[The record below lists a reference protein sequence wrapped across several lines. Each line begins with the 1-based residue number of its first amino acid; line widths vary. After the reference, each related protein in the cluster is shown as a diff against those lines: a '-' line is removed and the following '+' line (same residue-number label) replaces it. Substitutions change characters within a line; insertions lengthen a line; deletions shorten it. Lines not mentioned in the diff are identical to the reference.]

1 MLLEEELNTKLG
13 KTGEFSETIR
23 EHTDCLKTEAK
34 RLFDYGYIDHE
45 TYKLLIYVCEKHDY
59 GKINDAM
66 QQRMQKHTRF
76 NPDIEVQHNLLSSLF
91 VHPEDFE
98 DENNYISS
106 LYAVLFHH
114 DTHSNALATAEISG
128 KNTLIKDFI
137 DRYGEIGAVKPSRK
151 YLKKID
157 QILNI
162 RDCDEPDTAE
172 IELYNKMSLLKGFL
186 HKCDYSASAHI
197 QCEYINDFLNSS
209 MQKLKESWG
218 GLDWNDLQ
226 YFMMKNKN
234 HNIIA
239 TAPTGYGKTEA
250 GLLWSGDNKCFFVL
264 PLRTAINAMYERIG
278 NKILDNRYLDKRLAL
293 LHADTQSY
301 YINNTDEDIDNILD
315 YYIKSK
321 QLALPITIT
330 TLDQIF
336 NFTLKYYGF
345 EYKLSTLSYAR
356 VIIDEIQMY
365 SPDLLA
371 YLVYGIEKIVEAG
384 GKVAVL
390 TATLPPFAR
399 QKLIDAMGTD
409 LAEADF
415 SNRGIVRHNVKVF
428 EKTLN
433 SKDIVNKW
441 YELDGMESRKILVI
455 CNSIATAQQ
464 IFEEICNMLSEEIV
478 DIHLLHSNFVKMD
491 RSDKEKKILK
501 TGQTYTDSNGEV
513 LNFLHEIWIT
523 TSVVEASLD
532 IDFDYLFTEL
542 LDLFSLFQRMGRVN
556 RKGVKCYELT
566 NCFVYTELQG
576 NPLKCY
582 KKSKSEIGN
591 GFEFVDDD
599 IYDLSKEAILGIGGI
614 LDERKKM
621 ELINSYLSYE
631 KIQSTGYA
639 QKYQKQYNYLKNLY
653 ILEKESNCPI
663 REIDN
668 INIIPLSV
676 YEQHIKEIEEIENQ
690 LNSNKAFGVDKIV
703 FVEKLYEF
711 VLSVNANLMRENR
724 NNKPKILKSIQVS
737 KHNHIPI
744 VDCEYDYE
752 FGLKKINR
760 EEKSRNRFI

>member
-1 MLLEEELNTKLG
+1 MLLEEELTTKWG

-23 EHTDCLKTEAK
+23 EHTDCLKKEAK

-45 TYKLLIYVCEKHDY
+45 MFVLLTYVCEKHDY

-66 QQRMQKHTRF
+66 QQRMKKHIRF
-76 NPDIEVQHNLLSSLF
+76 NPDIEVQHNLLSALF

-98 DENNYISS
+98 NEYDYICS

-114 DTHSNALATAEISG
+114 DTHSNAMATTEISE
-128 KNTLIKDFI
+128 KNILIKDFA
-137 DRYGEIGAVKPSRK
+137 DRYRELGAVKPSRK
-151 YLKKID
+151 YLKKIE

-162 RDCDEPDTAE
+162 RDCDEPNKDE

-197 QCEYINDFLNSS
+197 QCEYVNDFLNSS
-209 MQKLKESWG
+209 MQKLKESWD

-226 YFMMKNKN
+226 YFMIENQN
-234 HNIIA
+234 RNIIA

-250 GLLWSGDNKCFFVL
+250 GLLWSGNNKCFFVL

-278 NKILDNRYLDKRLAL
+278 NKILNNRYLNERLAL

-301 YINNTDEDIDNILD
+301 YIKNTNEDIDDMLD
-315 YYIKSK
+315 YYVKSK
-321 QLALPITIT
+321 QLSLPITIT

-336 NFTLKYYGF
+336 NFTLKYYGY

-356 VIIDEIQMY
+356 VIIDEIQTY

-399 QKLIDAMGTD
+399 QKLIDVMGSD

-433 SKDIVNKW
+433 SADVVNKW
-441 YELDGMESRKILVI
+441 HELNKMESRKLLII

-464 IFEEICNMLSEEIV
+464 IFEEICNMLSEEMVEIN
-478 DIHLLHSNFVKMD
+478 LLHSNFIKMD
-491 RSDKEKKILK
+491 RSAKEKQILK
-501 TGQTYTDSNGEV
+501 TGQTYTDSNGKKI
-513 LNFLHEIWIT
+513 NCLHEIWVT

-556 RKGVKCYELT
+556 RKGVKCYELA

-599 IYDLSKEAILGIGGI
+599 IYDLSKEAILEVDDI
-614 LDERKKM
+614 LDESKKM

-631 KIQSTGYA
+631 KIQATGYA
-639 QKYQKQYNYLKNLY
+639 KKYQKQYNYLKNLY

-690 LNSNKAFGVDKIV
+690 LNSNKTLGVDKIV
-703 FVEKLYEF
+703 YVEKLYEF
-711 VLSVNANLMRENR
+711 VLSVNANLMHENR
-724 NNKPKILKSIQVS
+724 TSKPKILKSIQIS
-737 KHNHIPI
+737 KHINIPI

-752 FGLKKINR
+752 FGLIKISR
-760 EEKSRNRFI
+760 EEKSKNRFI

>member
-1 MLLEEELNTKLG
+1 MLLEEELTVKLG

-23 EHTDCLKTEAK
+23 EHTDCLKIEAK
-34 RLFDYGYIDHE
+34 RLFDYGYINHDMFV
-45 TYKLLIYVCEKHDY
+45 LLTYVCEKHDY

-66 QQRMQKHTRF
+66 QQRMKKHTRF

-98 DENNYISS
+98 DENDYICA

-114 DTHSNALATAEISG
+114 DTHTNTLATTEISS
-128 KNTLIKDFI
+128 KNMLIKDFA
-137 DRYGEIGAVKPSRK
+137 DRYEGAKKPSRK
-151 YLKKID
+151 YLKQIE

-162 RDCDEPDTAE
+162 RDCDELNKYE

-197 QCEYINDFLNSS
+197 QCEYINNFLNSS
-209 MQKLKESWG
+209 MRKLKESWG

-226 YFMMKNKN
+226 YFMVENQN

-250 GLLWSGDNKCFFVL
+250 GLIWTGDNKCFFVL
-264 PLRTAINAMYERIG
+264 PIRTAINAMYERIG
-278 NKILDNRYLDKRLAL
+278 NKILKNECLDERLAL

-301 YINNTDEDIDNILD
+301 YIKNTDEYIDNILD
-315 YYIKSK
+315 YYVKSK

-336 NFTLKYYGF
+336 NFTLKYYGY

-371 YLVYGIEKIVEAG
+371 YLVYGIEKIIEVG

-399 QKLIDAMGTD
+399 QKLIDVMGED

-415 SNRGIVRHNVKVF
+415 SYSGIIRHNVKVF
-428 EKTLN
+428 EQKLTSN
-433 SKDIVNKW
+433 DVVNKW
-441 YELDGMESRKILVI
+441 HELKGKESRKILVI
-455 CNSIATAQQ
+455 CNAIATAQQ
-464 IFEEICNMLSEEIV
+464 LFEEICSMLSEEMV
-478 DIHLLHSNFVKMD
+478 EIHLLHSNFIKMD
-491 RSDKEKKILK
+491 RSDKEKEILK
-501 TGQTYTDSNGEV
+501 TGQTYTNSDKKVFNC
-513 LNFLHEIWIT
+513 LHEIWVT

-556 RKGVKCYELT
+556 RKGVKSYELT

-582 KKSKSEIGN
+582 KKSKAESEN

-599 IYDLSKEAILGIGGI
+599 IYDLSKEAILGMDGI
-614 LDERKKM
+614 LDENQKM
-621 ELINSYLSYE
+621 GLINSYLSYE
-631 KIQSTGYA
+631 KIQVTDYA
-639 QKYQKQYNYLKNLY
+639 KKYQKQYNYLKNLY
-653 ILEKESNCPI
+653 ILEKETNCPI
-663 REIDN
+663 RDIDN

-676 YEQHIKEIEEIENQ
+676 YEQHIKEIEEIEDQ
-690 LNSNKAFGVDKIV
+690 INSNKTCGVDKII
-703 FVEKLYEF
+703 FVEKLYEY

-724 NNKPKILKSIQVS
+724 TSKPKILKSINNG
-737 KHNHIPI
+737 KRINIPV
-744 VDCEYDYE
+744 VDCEYDFE
-752 FGLKKINR
+752 FGLRKINR
-760 EEKSRNRFI
+760 EEKVRNKFI